1 MASRKSKDNLPL
13 TVGDQARKIAQL
25 KKKYD
30 NWGPST
36 KNPQY
41 VDLCFKLGK
50 CYAEF
55 KLGKTYAELQE
66 LRKKAF
72 DILQIMVNTAREIDF
87 KLCFEQMILY
97 SELLI
102 KPDPNLAPSFNRY
115 QKGPPSKEELKTL
128 NWVCNSLAEM
138 KSRNFRP
145 KQISECE
152 IHVAI
157 AYYKCKNFV
166 KAYDYF
172 MLSFDYK
179 SRNLSENI
187 IWSFTCCGME
197 TMKKLDKKE
206 ELLKFYKIRS
216 QWWHRKDGNTLC
228 EGYIEHMINLFE
240 LDWELYKHENLE
252 ESSYFNEVMKAIER
266 LKNYVGH
273 PPDNIDHVYIDLSL
287 SLLNLGIIN
296 DWIPKLLTSYNSV
309 KEDKD
314 YNTEKFRYHYC
325 IMKYHF
331 MRGENLL
338 AVRHGMI
345 AKNFYDNDSDIR
357 LEYDPD
363 NNNGKF

>member
-1 MASRKSKDNLPL
+1 MASRKTKDNLPL
-13 TVGDQARKIAQL
+13 TVGDQARKIVQL

-36 KNPQY
+36 KNPKY

-55 KLGKTYAELQE
+55 KLGKTYAELIE
-66 LRKKAF
+66 LRKKAL
-72 DILQIMVNTAREIDF
+72 DILQVMVNTAKEIDF

-97 SELLI
+97 SEMLI
-102 KPDPNLAPSFNRY
+102 KPDPNLAPSFNQY
-115 QKGPPSKEELKTL
+115 GPPSKEELKTL
-128 NWVCNSLAEM
+128 NWICNSLAEM

-157 AYYKCKNFV
+157 AYYKCQNFI

-172 MLSFDYK
+172 MFSFDYK

-187 IWSFTCCGME
+187 IWSFTCCGMN

-206 ELLKFYKIRS
+206 DLLKFYKIRS
-216 QWWHRKDGNTLC
+216 QWHGQRGNNMS
-228 EGYIEHMINLFE
+228 EGYIEDMINLFE

-252 ESSYFNEVMKAIER
+252 ESPYFNEVIKAIER
-266 LKNYVGH
+266 LKKYVGH
-273 PPDNIDHVYIDLSL
+273 PPDNIDHLYIDFSL
-287 SLLNLGIIN
+287 TLLNLGIIN
-296 DWIPKLLTSYNSV
+296 DWIPKLLVSYNSA
-309 KEDKD
+309 KEDNS
-314 YNTEKFRYHYC
+314 YNTEKFRYQYC

-338 AVRHGMI
+338 AVRHGML
-345 AKNFYDNDSDIR
+345 AKNLYDNDSDIG